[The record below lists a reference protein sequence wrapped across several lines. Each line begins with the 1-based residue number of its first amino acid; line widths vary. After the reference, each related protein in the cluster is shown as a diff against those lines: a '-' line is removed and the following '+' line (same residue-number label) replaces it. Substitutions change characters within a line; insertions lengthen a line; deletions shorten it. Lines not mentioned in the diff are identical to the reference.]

1 MGKEGRSQKRRKLS
15 RVVREVEKNAVVALG
30 RREREKKKLRERE
43 NILTRGRVLA
53 LTNCLSFY
61 LYLLCVMKH
70 KQPQESVS

>member
-1 MGKEGRSQKRRKLS
+1 MGKEGRSQERRKLP
-15 RVVREVEKNAVVALG
+15 RMVREVEKNAVVALG
-30 RREREKKKLRERE
+30 RREREKLRERE

>member
-43 NILTRGRVLA
+43 NILTGGRVLA
-53 LTNCLSFY
+53 CKATVCNFIY
-61 LYLLCVMKH
+61 IYFV
-70 KQPQESVS
+70 